1 MKLKV
6 LAEESIVNLFKL
18 IGIDGKTPKD
28 KGETIRIIREF
39 VKERCVI
46 LISYKFKKELG
57 DEALEL
63 SKELPNLILLEIP
76 DLKGEMPDI
85 METQRLLEEAIG
97 IKFAR

>member
-6 LAEESIVNLFKL
+6 LAEESIVDLFKL

-39 VKERCVI
+39 VEQGCVI

-57 DEALEL
+57 DEVLEL
-63 SKELPNLILLEIP
+63 SKEVPNLILLEIP

>member
-6 LAEESIVNLFKL
+6 VAEESIVNLFKL

-28 KGETIRIIREF
+28 KGEAIRIIREF
-39 VKERCVI
+39 VKERSVI

-63 SKELPNLILLEIP
+63 GKELPNLILLEIP

-85 METQRLLEEAIG
+85 VETQHLLEEAIG
-97 IKFAR
+97 IKFTR